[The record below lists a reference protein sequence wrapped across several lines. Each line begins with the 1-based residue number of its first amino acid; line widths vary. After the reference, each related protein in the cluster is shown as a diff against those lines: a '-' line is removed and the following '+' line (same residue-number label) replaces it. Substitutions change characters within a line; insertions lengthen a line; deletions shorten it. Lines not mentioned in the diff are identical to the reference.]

1 VKEII
6 GVARQ
11 VKGRPDEKQ
20 ELVQLYAPLAQHP
33 YTDTYLVM
41 RTAAGPPEAL
51 VPAIRALVAR
61 RDPTLS
67 VRRIRTLETL
77 VEEQTAGYQFRA
89 IAVAAFAALA
99 LVLAMVGV
107 FGVLA
112 YAVQQR
118 HREFGIRMALGAG
131 GSDLLKLVVGS
142 AARVIAAGAV
152 VGLVLAGALS
162 RTIASFLFGVQ
173 PLDPVTFL
181 AVPLVMTVTAIL
193 ATAVPALRAVRVD
206 PVTAIR
212 E

>member
-1 VKEII
+1 
-6 GVARQ
+6 
-11 VKGRPDEKQ
+11 
-20 ELVQLYAPLAQHP
+20 
-33 YTDTYLVM
+33 M
-41 RTAAGPPEAL
+41 RTAAGPPDAL

-77 VEEQTAGYQFRA
+77 MEEQTAGYQFRA
-89 IAVAAFAALA
+89 TAVAAFAALA

-112 YAVQQR
+112 YAVQR
-118 HREFGIRMALGAG
+118 RRREFGIRMALGADVG
-131 GSDLLKLVVGS
+131 DMLKLVAGS
-142 AARVIAAGAV
+142 AARVIAAGIV
-152 VGLVLAGALS
+152 VGLLLAAALS

-173 PLDPVTFL
+173 PLDPLTFV

-193 ATAVPALRAVRVD
+193 ATAAPALRAARVD